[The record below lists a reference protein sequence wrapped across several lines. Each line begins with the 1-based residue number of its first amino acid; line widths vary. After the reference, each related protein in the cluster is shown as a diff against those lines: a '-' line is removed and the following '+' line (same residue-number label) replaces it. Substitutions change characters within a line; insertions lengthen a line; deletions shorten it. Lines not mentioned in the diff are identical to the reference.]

1 MKVKNSDRLK
11 EIMFSTRS
19 QIVSLQDIKIDMLAK
34 DKKMAEHI
42 QQQINALE
50 EVYKHQ
56 LSIVNLA
63 EDLEPKKT
71 SWFQTKDKFAVMD

>member
-42 QQQINALE
+42 QQQINAL
-50 EVYKHQ
+50 
-56 LSIVNLA
+56 
-63 EDLEPKKT
+63 
-71 SWFQTKDKFAVMD
+71 

>member
-71 SWFQTKDKFAVMD
+71 SWFPIKDKFAIMD